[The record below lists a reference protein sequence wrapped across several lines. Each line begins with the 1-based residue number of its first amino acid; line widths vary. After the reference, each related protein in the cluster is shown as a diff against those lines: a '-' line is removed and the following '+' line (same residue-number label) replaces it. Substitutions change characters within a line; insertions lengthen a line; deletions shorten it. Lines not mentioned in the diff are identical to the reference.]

1 MDKNWIDLPNR
12 MSIDYVNG
20 IDNFLRFAYNNRDE
34 SLSISCPCRFCSNR
48 YNFSREVV
56 REHLISNGFVK
67 KYKNWIHHGESYVQL
82 HGNQENPTLMA
93 DSVTRDDVVGMVQEA
108 LGIPHIGV
116 ENDEPTASD
125 PDQAGAS
132 DPAQAGASDPSHV
145 EEDDPVRIGAN
156 DETLK
161 YFKLLEDA
169 QTDLYPGCHKFTSLS
184 FIVRILHMKVL
195 NQWTDKSV
203 DMLLELLNEAF
214 PTGTKLPSSYYQA
227 QKVTTDLG
235 FTYETFDACPNSCM
249 LFRKEDT
256 KLDKCVIC
264 SSSRWK
270 QNGGVG
276 NDERESSKRVA
287 AKQMRYFPLK
297 PRLQRLFMS
306 SKTAKLMKWHAEER
320 VDDGV
325 LRHPADSLAW
335 KDFDRRNTC
344 FASNSRNVRLGLATD
359 GFNPFRSMNI
369 VHSTWPIVLIPYN
382 LPPWMCM
389 KQPNM
394 ILSVLIDGP
403 KGPGDKID
411 VYLQP
416 LIEELKELWNEG
428 EQTFDASTNEM
439 FQLHAALLWTIS
451 DFPAYANLSGWSTK
465 GEYAC
470 PCCNVKTQSYWLKHG
485 RKYSYMSHRRFLPV
499 NHKFRK
505 DKVSFDGSR
514 EWRLKPQIYICFFNR
529 FRPCEG
535 QVILHLLKKSIN

>member
-1 MDKNWIDLPNR
+1 MNKNWIDLPNR
-12 MSIDYVNG
+12 MLVDYVNG
-20 IDNFLRFAYNNRDE
+20 IDNFLRFAYNNRDG
-34 SLSISCPCRFCSNR
+34 SSSISCPCRFYSNR

-82 HGNQENPTLMA
+82 HGNQENQTLME

-108 LGIPHIGV
+108 LGIPHMGV
-116 ENDEPTASD
+116 ENDEL
-125 PDQAGAS
+125 
-132 DPAQAGASDPSHV
+132 
-145 EEDDPVRIGAN
+145 IAN
-156 DETLK
+156 
-161 YFKLLEDA
+161 A

-214 PTGTKLPSSYYQA
+214 PTGTKLPSLYYQA

-249 LFRKEDT
+249 LFRKQDT

-270 QNGGVG
+270 QNGGIG
-276 NDERESSKRVA
+276 NDEREFGKWVA

-297 PRLQRLFMS
+297 PRLHRLFML
-306 SKTAKLMKWHAEER
+306 SKTAKLMRWHAEEW

-335 KDFDRRNTC
+335 KGFDRQNTC
-344 FASNSRNVRLGLATD
+344 FASNSCNVCLGLATD
-359 GFNPFRSMNI
+359 EFNPFRSMNI

-389 KQPNM
+389 KQPNL
-394 ILSVLIDGP
+394 ILSVLIDRP

-411 VYLQP
+411 VYLQS
-416 LIEELKELWNEG
+416 LIEELKELWDEG
-428 EQTFDASTNEM
+428 EQTFNASTNEM

-451 DFPAYANLSGWSTK
+451 DFPTYANLSGWSMK

-470 PCCNVKTQSYWLKHG
+470 PCYNVKTQSCW
-485 RKYSYMSHRRFLPV
+485 
-499 NHKFRK
+499 
-505 DKVSFDGSR
+505 
-514 EWRLKPQIYICFFNR
+514 
-529 FRPCEG
+529 
-535 QVILHLLKKSIN
+535 

>member
-1 MDKNWIDLPNR
+1 
-12 MSIDYVNG
+12 
-20 IDNFLRFAYNNRDE
+20 
-34 SLSISCPCRFCSNR
+34 
-48 YNFSREVV
+48 
-56 REHLISNGFVK
+56 
-67 KYKNWIHHGESYVQL
+67 
-82 HGNQENPTLMA
+82 MA
-93 DSVTRDDVVGMVQEA
+93 DSVTRDDAVGMVQEA
-108 LGIPHIGV
+108 LGIPHMGI
-116 ENDEPTASD
+116 ENDEPI
-125 PDQAGAS
+125 AS
-132 DPAQAGASDPSHV
+132 DPAQVGASDPSHV

-169 QTDLYPGCHKFTSLS
+169 QTDLYLGCHKFTSLS

-227 QKVTTDLG
+227 QK
-235 FTYETFDACPNSCM
+235 
-249 LFRKEDT
+249 DT
-256 KLDKCVIC
+256 KLDKCVIY

-270 QNGGVG
+270 QNSSVG
-276 NDERESSKRVA
+276 NDERESGKRVA

-306 SKTAKLMKWHAEER
+306 SKTAKLMGWHAEER

-344 FASNSRNVRLGLATD
+344 FASNSRNVRIGLATD

-389 KQPNM
+389 KQPNL

-416 LIEELKELWNEG
+416 LIEELKELWDEG

-514 EWRLKPQIYICFFNR
+514 EWRLKPQILFGFEMLHQLES
-529 FRPCEG
+529 EG
-535 QVILHLLKKSIN
+535 VLS